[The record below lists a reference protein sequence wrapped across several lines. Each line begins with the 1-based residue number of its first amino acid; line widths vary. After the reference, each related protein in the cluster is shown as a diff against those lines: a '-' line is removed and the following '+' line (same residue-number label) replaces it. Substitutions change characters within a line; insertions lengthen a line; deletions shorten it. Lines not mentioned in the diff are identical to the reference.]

1 MKADAKRVRDKI
13 RRDHE
18 SWLRIDAATV
28 TSGEFSMQWLA
39 ERENDVSGKRRA
51 ERTLASN
58 RLMVKRLCEVMGGV
72 RLAETTPRVIE
83 AALNEIRS
91 GGKLSET
98 TVYACYALIR
108 QLMNATERNDL
119 VLRNPCNCVEAPKKE
134 KPKRLS
140 LTSAQARELNAKL
153 AKRESELWVEMRA
166 RRANVGA
173 AGGAR
178 RALGFSKAPNIVA
191 VRIGLYTSM
200 RLGEVFGLEW
210 KDISGEECS
219 IRIERALTNGGS
231 IKKPKSESGTRTIF
245 IDRETVR
252 TLDEWKAFQAGELS
266 SVGVVQTEETPVCCS
281 TIGGFGQLGNFES
294 WWARFRCEISFEG
307 LKFHELRHTQATQ
320 MLARGVDVKTVQN
333 RLGRASAALTLNTYA
348 HALPE
353 NDRKAA
359 AMLGN
364 VIRGD
369 KGEARILKIG
379 A

>member
-1 MKADAKRVRDKI
+1 MTGRYTRVTKAVKGMKADAKRVRDKI

-98 TVYACYALIR
+98 TVYACYALIC
-108 QLMNATERNDL
+108 QLMNAAERNDL
-119 VLRNPCNCVEAPKKE
+119 VLRNPCNRVEAPKKE

-153 AKRESELWVEMRA
+153 AKRESELWAEMRA

-178 RALGFSKAPNIVA
+178 REARP
-191 VRIGLYTSM
+191 
-200 RLGEVFGLEW
+200 RLFQG
-210 KDISGEECS
+210 
-219 IRIERALTNGGS
+219 IEYRSRENRAL
-231 IKKPKSESGTRTIF
+231 
-245 IDRETVR
+245 RE
-252 TLDEWKAFQAGELS
+252 
-266 SVGVVQTEETPVCCS
+266 
-281 TIGGFGQLGNFES
+281 
-294 WWARFRCEISFEG
+294 
-307 LKFHELRHTQATQ
+307 HEAW
-320 MLARGVDVKTVQN
+320 RGV
-333 RLGRASAALTLNTYA
+333 RA
-348 HALPE
+348 
-353 NDRKAA
+353 
-359 AMLGN
+359 
-364 VIRGD
+364 
-369 KGEARILKIG
+369 
-379 A
+379 